1 MSVAVIIGY
10 VLSYKNLM
18 LRGTFRLIRIGRI
31 MDIAR
36 CTENGLVYT
45 AATFATLHP
54 NDLERMR
61 QQLTCPEC
69 SGPAFYRKASIS
81 GRAACFGA
89 RPHHDACSLAAQDSE
104 HVIEGE
110 GTDLD
115 VLNNPAER
123 IVVDLAF
130 GAPAREVHGDLEEGA
145 GRAGRAPRYV
155 GGNPRP
161 NARMHRRLSS
171 LLRTLIEAPHFARS
185 NQLLEIAGQPE
196 ISVCDF
202 FVPLTQVDKLMQGR
216 IRGWWGLISDAK
228 VGGDESLW
236 LNGGGRGMLSCCIP
250 YELRTQV
257 LGRFRLDD
265 IEQLAG
271 AYVLVIG
278 DLRISQHGKMYCVID
293 SPNHIA
299 IRLT

>member
-1 MSVAVIIGY
+1 
-10 VLSYKNLM
+10 
-18 LRGTFRLIRIGRI
+18 

-36 CTENGLVYT
+36 CTEDGQIYT
-45 AATFATLHP
+45 AVTFATLHP
-54 NDLERMR
+54 IDLERMR

-69 SGPAFYRKASIS
+69 DGPAFFRKASRS

-89 RPHHDACSLAAQDSE
+89 RPHHDGCGLAAQDSE
-104 HVIEGE
+104 QVIEGE
-110 GTDLD
+110 DTDLD

-123 IVVDLAF
+123 IVVDLAY
-130 GAPAREVHGDLEEGA
+130 GVQPREIHGDPHEGT

-161 NARMHRRLSS
+161 DARMHRRLSS

-185 NQLLEIAGQPE
+185 HQLLEIAGQPE
-196 ISVCDF
+196 IAVCDF
-202 FVPLTQVDKLMQGR
+202 FVPLLAANPSMQGR
-216 IRGWWGLISDAK
+216 MRGWWGLISDAK
-228 VGGDESLW
+228 DGGDGSLW
-236 LNGGGRGMLSCCIP
+236 LNSGGRGMISFCIP
-250 YELRTQV
+250 VEMRAQV
-257 LGRFRLDD
+257 LDRFRPEDN
-265 IEQLAG
+265 EQLAG

-278 DLRISQHGKMYCVID
+278 DLRISQNGKMYCVIE